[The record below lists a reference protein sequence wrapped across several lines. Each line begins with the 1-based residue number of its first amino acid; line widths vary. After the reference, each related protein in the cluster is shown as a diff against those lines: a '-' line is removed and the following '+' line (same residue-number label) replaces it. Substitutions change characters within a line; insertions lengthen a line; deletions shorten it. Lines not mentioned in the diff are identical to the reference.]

1 MRLRPQELGYT
12 QVETGVIH
20 QYHHIGLPGN
30 DIFLASLHIGKDG
43 TQVQQHRDKS
53 HICQLLIMLHHR
65 SANCRHQ
72 VSPEKAEFRLW
83 VFYFQSSHQM
93 RRVQVTRSFTD
104 NQIILHINCQL
115 SIELKPRL

>member
-1 MRLRPQELGYT
+1 MCLRTQELGNT
-12 QVETGVIH
+12 QVETGIIH

-30 DIFLASLHIGKDG
+30 YIFLASLHIGKDG

-93 RRVQVTRSFTD
+93 RRVQVTGSFTD
-104 NQIILHINCQL
+104 NQIILHIY
-115 SIELKPRL
+115 